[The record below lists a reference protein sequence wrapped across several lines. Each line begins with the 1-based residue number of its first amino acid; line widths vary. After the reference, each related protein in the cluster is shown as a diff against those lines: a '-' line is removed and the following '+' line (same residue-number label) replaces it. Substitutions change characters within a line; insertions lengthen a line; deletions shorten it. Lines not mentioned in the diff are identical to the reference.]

1 MAQKFEN
8 YGSLKHVVTTAW
20 SLLLLAGCSVQPV
33 TTNNSNGAKPSGAKP
48 QKQSAEVASQSPA
61 AASAQD
67 NAPAQSDALE
77 PSGSL
82 ALMMPTGMP
91 AKVDQVRLSVARKT
105 PFLERLLSEQKSI
118 DAEVAVIEEKL
129 KKAEL
134 NQTKPSFM
142 TMDCRKID
150 GESGCVDWSDP
161 RLFGVISGLNTSGID
176 NNAYLK
182 QQLLRWRDFD
192 VGLDKE
198 LTTAAKSDPKGQ
210 QLFQLG
216 ADTPQLQRFDLAPG
230 QYFILVEV
238 LDSTTGKVYQKGRGQ
253 VEIVAGAV
261 AQANIKLV
269 TVNQLEG
276 GLVVTLGGS
285 GFTKGGQSKVCSEPT
300 LATVCPLRAVI
311 LTDSDSNWQRACQA
325 QGHQLVSCISNTC
338 QTPTPSEGTQLC
350 SGIVNL

>member
-8 YGSLKHVVTTAW
+8 YVSLKRVATIAW

-33 TTNNSNGAKPSGAKP
+33 TTNNNNGAKPSGAKP

-67 NAPAQSDALE
+67 NAPPQSDALE

-105 PFLERLLSEQKSI
+105 PRLEDLDRLYQMTFSNGIVPAYPQLFPAGSVECQLRCYKDGILLGGQMPLPSDSIVPFYSPPSTGPGIGDAQKKQ
-118 DAEVAVIEEKL
+118 A
-129 KKAEL
+129 AEL
-134 NQTKPSFM
+134 DLQ
-142 TMDCRKID
+142 
-150 GESGCVDWSDP
+150 
-161 RLFGVISGLNTSGID
+161 
-176 NNAYLK
+176 
-182 QQLLRWRDFD
+182 
-192 VGLDKE
+192 LDKE
-198 LTTAAKSDPKGQ
+198 VTTAAKSDPKGQ

-216 ADTPQLQRFDLAPG
+216 AGTPQLQRFDLAPG

-300 LATVCPLRAVI
+300 PATVCPLRAVI
-311 LTDSDSNWQRACQA
+311 LSEGDSNWQRACEA
-325 QGHQLVSCISNTC
+325 QGHQLVSCISNAC
-338 QTPTPSEGTQLC
+338 QTPNPSEGTQLC

>member
-8 YGSLKHVVTTAW
+8 HVYLKHLATTAW
-20 SLLLLAGCSVQPV
+20 SLLLLTGCSVQPV
-33 TTNNSNGAKPSGAKP
+33 TTNNTNGAKPSSAKP
-48 QKQSAEVASQSPA
+48 QKQSAEVASQSPV

-67 NAPAQSDALE
+67 NAPPQSDALE

-105 PFLERLLSEQKSI
+105 PFLEGLLSQQKSI
-118 DAEVAVIEEKL
+118 DDMVAAVEEEL
-129 KKAEL
+129 KKAEFT
-134 NQTKPSFM
+134 QTQPRFQHMACSYP
-142 TMDCRKID
+142 I
-150 GESGCVDWSDP
+150 GGGCTDTYSIA
-161 RLFGVISGLNTSGID
+161 GIGIGID
-176 NNAYLK
+176 VNNFGIHQIASLK
-182 QQLLRWRDFD
+182 QKLTRLRDID
-192 VGLDKE
+192 AALDKE

-216 ADTPQLQRFDLAPG
+216 AGTPQLQRFDLAPG

-238 LDSTTGKVYQKGRGQ
+238 LDSTTGKVYQQGRGQ

-269 TVNQLEG
+269 TVNQLDG

-300 LATVCPLRAVI
+300 PATVCPLRAVI
-311 LTDSDSNWQRACQA
+311 LSESDWNWQRACEA

-338 QTPTPSEGTQLC
+338 QTPNPSEGTQLC
-350 SGIVNL
+350 SGIVNM

>member
-8 YGSLKHVVTTAW
+8 YVSLKRVATIAW

-33 TTNNSNGAKPSGAKP
+33 TTNNTNGAKPSGAKP
-48 QKQSAEVASQSPA
+48 QKQSAEVASQTPVVA
-61 AASAQD
+61 ATQD
-67 NAPAQSDALE
+67 NAPPQSDALE

-105 PFLERLLSEQKSI
+105 PRLEDLDRLYQ
-118 DAEVAVIEEKL
+118 
-129 KKAEL
+129 
-134 NQTKPSFM
+134 M
-142 TMDCRKID
+142 TFSNGIVPAYTRYPD
-150 GESGCVDWSDP
+150 GMGSQ
-161 RLFGVISGLNTSGID
+161 FFSGLDVVSGVALSDYSSPITGTKV
-176 NNAYLK
+176 NHALLK
-182 QQLLRWRDFD
+182 QTLDLQ
-192 VGLDKE
+192 LDKE
-198 LTTAAKSDPKGQ
+198 VTTAAKSDPKGQ

-216 ADTPQLQRFDLAPG
+216 AGTPQLQRFDLAPG

-269 TVNQLEG
+269 TVNQLDG

-285 GFTKGGQSKVCSEPT
+285 GFTEGGQSKVCSEPPP
-300 LATVCPLRAVI
+300 ATVCPLRAVI
-311 LTDSDSNWQRACQA
+311 LSESDWKWQRACEA

-338 QTPTPSEGTQLC
+338 QTPNPSEGTQLC

>member
-1 MAQKFEN
+1 MVQKFEN

-33 TTNNSNGAKPSGAKP
+33 TTNNNNGAKPSGAKP
-48 QKQSAEVASQSPA
+48 QKQSAEVASQSPV
-61 AASAQD
+61 AASVQD

-82 ALMMPTGMP
+82 ALIMPMGMP
-91 AKVDQVRLSVARKT
+91 AKVDQVRLSVART
-105 PFLERLLSEQKSI
+105 TLSLQALERRYQLTLSNGI
-118 DAEVAVIEEKL
+118 AEAMKKQAPEIEL
-129 KKAEL
+129 
-134 NQTKPSFM
+134 Q
-142 TMDCRKID
+142 
-150 GESGCVDWSDP
+150 
-161 RLFGVISGLNTSGID
+161 
-176 NNAYLK
+176 
-182 QQLLRWRDFD
+182 
-192 VGLDKE
+192 LDKE

-216 ADTPQLQRFDLAPG
+216 AGTPQLQRFDLAPG

-300 LATVCPLRAVI
+300 PATVCPLRAVI
-311 LTDSDSNWQRACQA
+311 LSESDQNWQRACEA

-350 SGIVNL
+350 GGIVNM